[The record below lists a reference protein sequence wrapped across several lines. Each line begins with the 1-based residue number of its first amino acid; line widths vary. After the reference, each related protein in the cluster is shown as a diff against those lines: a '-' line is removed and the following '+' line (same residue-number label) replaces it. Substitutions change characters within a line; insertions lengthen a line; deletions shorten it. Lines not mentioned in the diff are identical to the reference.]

1 MTENE
6 IRQKVVDTAKAW
18 LGYKQSNGSY
28 EVIIDTY
35 NGHKPLARGYAVKK
49 YSDAWCATYVSA
61 VAIKC
66 GLTDIMFTECSCPQ
80 MINLYNK
87 AGRWVENDAYADV
100 KPGDIVM
107 YDWGDVNAAAENK
120 GTPDHVGVVT
130 AISGNT
136 MTIIEGNLNHA
147 VGTRSL
153 KVNGLYIRGYCCPD
167 YASKADGK
175 PAKTDDTIYTVEASG
190 EFNSKAEAESALKKV
205 EALGF
210 TGSVATS
217 GTETTAKEITVGSKV
232 KVKQGA
238 KYYDGKTPNPIVYNR
253 EHIVH
258 SMKGDRVVIAVG
270 KTIIG
275 AVHKDNLTLIE
286 G

>member
-18 LGYKQSNGSY
+18 LGYKQSNGTHRK
-28 EVIIDTY
+28 IIDTY
-35 NGHKPLARGYAVKK
+35 NGHKPLARGYKVT
-49 YSDAWCATYVSA
+49 YTDAWCATYVSA
-61 VAIKC
+61 VAIKS
-66 GLTDIMFTECSCPQ
+66 GITDIMFTECSCPQ
-80 MINLYNK
+80 MINLYKK

-107 YDWGDVNAAAENK
+107 YDWNDSGSGDNK
-120 GTPDHVGVVT
+120 GTADHVGIVT
-130 AISGNT
+130 AINGNT
-136 MTIIEGNLNHA
+136 MTIIEGNYSYA
-147 VGTRSL
+147 VKTRTL

-175 PAKTDDTIYTVEASG
+175 TEAVTNATYTITASG
-190 EFNSKAEAESALKKV
+190 QFTSEAAANDALAKIK
-205 EALGF
+205 ALGF
-210 TGSVATS
+210 TGTISKK
-217 GTETTAKEITVGSKV
+217 ETAAPAREISKGNTVRV
-232 KVKQGA
+232 KRGA
-238 KYYDGKTPNPIVYNR
+238 KDYDSGNTFIPIVYDRN
-253 EHIVH
+253 HVVH

>member
-28 EVIIDTY
+28 EVIINTY
-35 NGHKPLARGYAVKK
+35 NGHKPLARNYAVIK
-49 YSDAWCATYVSA
+49 YSDPWCATYVSA
-61 VAIKC
+61 VGIKL
-66 GLTDIMFTECSCPQ
+66 GLADIIFPECSCHY
-80 MINLYNK
+80 MIQLYK
-87 AGRWVENDAYADV
+87 AAGRWQENDAYV
-100 KPGDIVM
+100 PKIGDIVQ
-107 YDWGDVNAAAENK
+107 YDWQDNGKGDNT
-120 GTPDHVGVVT
+120 GTPDHVGIVT

-275 AVHKDNLTLIE
+275 AVHKDNLTLID